1 MRNGRDGGGGG
12 GGAFRVRKP
21 GNGRQSGG
29 MGESEDGVLPKPLGT
44 CQTCSEEA
52 VSYARRPEAEHIGAL
67 GGHIPLPKINIKK
80 LRN

>member
-12 GGAFRVRKP
+12 GGTFRVRKP

-29 MGESEDGVLPKPLGT
+29 VRESEDGVSPKPLGT
-44 CQTCSEEA
+44 CQTWSEGGA
-52 VSYARRPEAEHIGAL
+52 PYARRPEAEHIGAL
-67 GGHIPLPKINIKK
+67 GGHIPLPQKNIKK